1 MQMDTIFLYLDKR
14 EKNFMDKKNNK
25 KTTTATTGQEKKI
38 DRIKRKANEWS
49 GVFTIAAFILAFL
62 AVPVAAGKWIE
73 RLNNVEERVGELS
86 QWNTSIGE
94 VQKSVASMQTSIT
107 NIAER
112 VDRIETHEDNIL
124 SLKLSENAK
133 IDVEPVGS
141 SELHFASWEGI
152 EDNAVVGT
160 DDENNSYTIKDIA
173 GKTIFIPYRNQ
184 DKVLLFYGQ
193 LSNKQNWDGL
203 CLLNVYCD
211 NRLQFVSEAQF
222 EDGRPISYKQVFWDD
237 ENSAWYCSERQVYDS
252 GNYGYTK
259 KYDTNFEYTL
269 DKTVDKIQVMDF
281 IDCSYVLG
289 KIDENLSGV
298 YWGYTSESLY
308 NDQTGNAYLVK
319 YDKEGNVDYLYRG
332 RFSNGQ
338 PNDMT
343 GKAWMI
349 GQNKYGK
356 YLFYQGKFE
365 NDNKIDDSS
374 HWEQLNDKREINK
387 KIEKYDFQCD
397 LKWRDF

>member
-1 MQMDTIFLYLDKR
+1 MTQYFYIGTK
-14 EKNFMDKKNNK
+14 
-25 KTTTATTGQEKKI
+25 EKKI
-38 DRIKRKANEWS
+38 LWTKRIIRRQQLQRQDKKIDKIKRKANEWS

-141 SELHFASWEGI
+141 SELHFASWESI

-203 CLLNVYCD
+203 CLL
-211 NRLQFVSEAQF
+211 VSA
-222 EDGRPISYKQVFWDD
+222 
-237 ENSAWYCSERQVYDS
+237 
-252 GNYGYTK
+252 
-259 KYDTNFEYTL
+259 
-269 DKTVDKIQVMDF
+269 
-281 IDCSYVLG
+281 
-289 KIDENLSGV
+289 
-298 YWGYTSESLY
+298 
-308 NDQTGNAYLVK
+308 
-319 YDKEGNVDYLYRG
+319 
-332 RFSNGQ
+332 
-338 PNDMT
+338 
-343 GKAWMI
+343 
-349 GQNKYGK
+349 
-356 YLFYQGKFE
+356 
-365 NDNKIDDSS
+365 
-374 HWEQLNDKREINK
+374 
-387 KIEKYDFQCD
+387 
-397 LKWRDF
+397 